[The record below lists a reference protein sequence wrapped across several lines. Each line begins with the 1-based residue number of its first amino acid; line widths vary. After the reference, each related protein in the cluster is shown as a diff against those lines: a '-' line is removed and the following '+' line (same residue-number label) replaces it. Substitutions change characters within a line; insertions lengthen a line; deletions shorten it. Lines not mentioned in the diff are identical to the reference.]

1 VSAPAPSSAALAWGI
16 RWSVARSV
24 GRIYLHKRTA
34 AGAERWIVD
43 LRPNGRITSIPDP
56 VTGRPVPLT
65 SRMHAEQVLESIRAA
80 FVAGKTI
87 EQACAAFMRNRSP
100 ANMVPTRAAAW
111 LARRREDAA
120 AGDISPGYLRELERY
135 VRAPGYFPW
144 WNDATIWEVSF
155 GALEDWSRA
164 MAAKK
169 LGANTR
175 RKVLQG
181 FRSFLADLVRRGEL
195 DRVPEFPRIPVD
207 EYLPRTVSLEVQDQ
221 ILAAIPDDRRGAF
234 LAARLGVRPGE
245 ARALEVGDYDP
256 PSGTL
261 TIAAAMKGASA
272 GAPRRSTKERNV
284 RRIIV
289 DAELRAWIEAHVAH
303 EGAITRAP
311 LFANPTARA
320 GGGRWIASALRREW
334 NRAAEKVGVKVRMY
348 EGTKHTSA
356 TEALRGGRR
365 LEEIQHA
372 LGHRDRRS
380 TERYARLADV
390 ARVEDLFRQRR
401 PK

>member
-1 VSAPAPSSAALAWGI
+1 MSAAAPSSAALAWGI

-34 AGAERWIVD
+34 AGGERWIVD

-56 VTGRPVPLT
+56 VTGRPVPLS
-65 SRMHAEQVLESIRAA
+65 SRFFAEQVLESIRAA

-87 EQACAAFMRNRSP
+87 EQACAAFMRSRSP
-100 ANMVPTRAAAW
+100 ANMVPTRVAAW
-111 LARRREDAA
+111 LVRRRAACA
-120 AGDISPGYLRELERY
+120 AGDIGPGYVRELERY
-135 VRAPGYFPW
+135 ARAPGYFPW
-144 WNDATIWEVSF
+144 WNDATIWEISF
-155 GALEDWSRA
+155 GTLEDWSLA
-164 MAAKK
+164 MAEQG

-181 FRSFLADLVRRGEL
+181 LRSFLADLVRRGEL
-195 DRVPEFPRIPVD
+195 ERVPEFPRIPVD
-207 EYLPRTVSLEVQDQ
+207 EYVPRTTTLEVQDQ
-221 ILAAIPDDRRGAF
+221 IVGAIAEDRRGAF

-245 ARALEVGDYDP
+245 ARALEVTDYDFAT
-256 PSGTL
+256 GTL
-261 TIAAAMKGASA
+261 TIRAAMKGQSA

-289 DAELRAWIEAHVAH
+289 DGELAAWIAQHVDRRSALA
-303 EGAITRAP
+303 GAP
-311 LFANPTARA
+311 LFVNPAARHDA
-320 GGGRWIASALRREW
+320 GRWIGSALRREW
-334 NRAAEKVGVKVRMY
+334 NRAAAKIGVRVSMY
-348 EGTKHTSA
+348 EGTKHTTA
-356 TEALRGGRR
+356 TEALRSGRR

-390 ARVEDLFRQRR
+390 ARVEDLFRRR
-401 PK
+401 